1 MNHYGL
7 DMLLKAGVWTRDQW
21 PVYEFSYLIT
31 NLTSPIFIAK
41 SAVFLAAV
49 GSRMGAWN
57 PRGKNVNYQELS
69 CRSDGVNWPLKHSQ
83 CDWVELSPVVCDVR
97 QRAVTVILC
106 FCCRTCSVL

>member
-41 SAVFLAAV
+41 SAVFWQPLV
-49 GSRMGAWN
+49 PEWEHGIHEERM
-57 PRGKNVNYQELS
+57 
-69 CRSDGVNWPLKHSQ
+69 
-83 CDWVELSPVVCDVR
+83 
-97 QRAVTVILC
+97 
-106 FCCRTCSVL
+106 